1 MLIGIPK
8 ELTENQTLVAGSPDT
23 VKKLIKLGY
32 EVCVEKGAG
41 VKARYFDE
49 QYEQAGARIVDEV
62 EAWGADIV
70 VCWIFQRLNI

>member
-32 EVCVEKGAG
+32 EVCVEKLRLGILTNNMNRRGLASLMRLKPG
-41 VKARYFDE
+41 VP
-49 QYEQAGARIVDEV
+49 I
-62 EAWGADIV
+62 
-70 VCWIFQRLNI
+70 